1 MGNQKQYYPFV
12 PGWNGGFAPA
22 FRENGN
28 NAGQQNQSGIYQK
41 PNWGQI
47 QKPGHSNGSQTQQPA
62 TEETTPA
69 VTLPGMTQM
78 DPYVGKEYVQSDAVT
93 QAQQML
99 HNMQANKPGA
109 YQSQFQTGL
118 DALMGQIQNR
128 DKFQYDVNSDA
139 LYQQVMQNYLAQGQ
153 QAMMDTMGQA
163 AAMTGGYGNSYAQT
177 AGQQMYN
184 QHLLGLAELVPQ
196 YQQMALQQYQMEGD
210 QLMDQYQLMLQ
221 QEESAYG
228 RYQDD
233 LNRYYA
239 DLDRA
244 QAAYDNERDYDYS
257 RFADDRDF
265 DYGKYMDDLNYQ
277 YQVGRDQVADD
288 QWAQQWAYQQER
300 DKIKDEQWQK
310 EYEESVRQFNE
321 NLAFQQAQAARSS
334 SGGGGGRSGGG
345 VGSGSGGSSGGDTMS
360 LPMAAAQVAKQYSVE
375 DAVDWVN
382 STNESQATKNAA
394 IQNAMGVAQTEYYRK
409 QAEALAKNRK

>member
-1 MGNQKQYYPFV
+1 MPY
-12 PGWNGGFAPA
+12 
-22 FRENGN
+22 
-28 NAGQQNQSGIYQK
+28 
-41 PNWGQI
+41 
-47 QKPGHSNGSQTQQPA
+47 
-62 TEETTPA
+62 EE
-69 VTLPGMTQM
+69 
-78 DPYVGKEYVQSDAVT
+78 KKYVQSDAVT
-93 QAQQML
+93 QAQQAL
-99 HNMQANKPGA
+99 QNQQANKPGA
-109 YQSQFQTGL
+109 YQSQFQTGMN
-118 DALMGQIQNR
+118 DLMGQIQNR
-128 DKFQYDVNSDA
+128 PKFQYDVNADA
-139 LYQQVMQNYLAQGQ
+139 LYQQVAQNYMQQGQ

-163 AAMTGGYGNSYAQT
+163 AALTGGYGNSYAQT
-177 AGQQMYN
+177 AGQQQYN
-184 QHLLGLAELVPQ
+184 NHLLGLTEMVPQ
-196 YQQMALQQYQMEGD
+196 FQQMALQQYQMEGD

-221 QEESAYG
+221 QEELAYG

-288 QWAQQWAYQQER
+288 QWNQQWQYQQER
-300 DKIKDEQWQK
+300 DKIADDQWWQQYNESIRQWNQSYNLQLQELALQK
-310 EYEESVRQFNE
+310 AAAERAAAQYNSSYGNYSNNSSYEPET
-321 NLAFQQAQAARSS
+321 
-334 SGGGGGRSGGG
+334 
-345 VGSGSGGSSGGDTMS
+345 GGDTMS

>member
-1 MGNQKQYYPFV
+1 M
-12 PGWNGGFAPA
+12 
-22 FRENGN
+22 
-28 NAGQQNQSGIYQK
+28 
-41 PNWGQI
+41 
-47 QKPGHSNGSQTQQPA
+47 
-62 TEETTPA
+62 A
-69 VTLPGMTQM
+69 VT
-78 DPYVGKEYVQSDAVT
+78 PYQEKKYVQSDAVT
-93 QAQQML
+93 QAQQAL
-99 HNMQANKPGA
+99 QNQQANKPGQ
-109 YQSQFQTGL
+109 YQSQFQTGMN
-118 DALMGQIQNR
+118 DLMGQIQNR
-128 DKFQYDVNSDA
+128 PKFQYDVNADA
-139 LYQQVMQNYLAQGQ
+139 LYQQVAQNYMQQGQ

-184 QHLLGLAELVPQ
+184 QHLLGLTEMVPQ
-196 YQQMALQQYQMEGD
+196 FQQMALQQYQMEGD

-221 QEESAYG
+221 QEELAYG

-265 DYGKYMDDLNYQ
+265 GYGKYQDELNYQ
-277 YQVGRDQVADD
+277 YQLDRDKISDE
-288 QWAQQWAYQQER
+288 QWLQQLLYQQER
-300 DKIKDEQWQK
+300 DKIQDEQWMK

-321 NLAFQQAQAARSS
+321 NLAFQREQASKSS
-334 SGGGGGRSGGG
+334 SSNRSTTTTPTQET
-345 VGSGSGGSSGGDTMS
+345 GGDTMS

-382 STNESQATKNAA
+382 STNESQATQNAA

-409 QAEALAKNRK
+409 QAEALAKNKK

>member
-1 MGNQKQYYPFV
+1 MGNQKQYYPYI
-12 PGWNGGFAPA
+12 PGWNGSFAPP
-22 FRENGN
+22 FRGNGN
-28 NAGQQNQSGIYQK
+28 DADHQNQSGIYQK

-47 QKPGHSNGSQTQQPA
+47 QKPGHSNGGQTQQPE

-69 VTLPGMTQM
+69 VTLPGMTQV
-78 DPYVGKEYVQSDAVT
+78 DPYVSKEYVQSDAVT

-210 QLMDQYQLMLQ
+210 DLMDRYALMMQ
-221 QEESAYG
+221 QDESAYA

-244 QAAYDNERDYDYS
+244 QAAFDNERDYDYS

>member
-1 MGNQKQYYPFV
+1 M
-12 PGWNGGFAPA
+12 
-22 FRENGN
+22 
-28 NAGQQNQSGIYQK
+28 
-41 PNWGQI
+41 
-47 QKPGHSNGSQTQQPA
+47 
-62 TEETTPA
+62 A
-69 VTLPGMTQM
+69 VT
-78 DPYVGKEYVQSDAVT
+78 PYQEKKYVQSDAVT
-93 QAQQML
+93 QAQQAL
-99 HNMQANKPGA
+99 QNQQANKPGA
-109 YQSQFQTGL
+109 YQSQFQTGMN
-118 DALMGQIQNR
+118 DLMGQIQNR
-128 DKFQYDVNSDA
+128 PKFQYDVNADA
-139 LYQQVMQNYLAQGQ
+139 LYQQVAQNYMQQGQ

-177 AGQQMYN
+177 AGQQQYN
-184 QHLLGLAELVPQ
+184 QHLLGLTEMVPQ
-196 YQQMALQQYQMEGD
+196 FQQMALQQYQMEGD
-210 QLMDQYQLMLQ
+210 DLMDRYALMMQ
-221 QEESAYG
+221 QDESAYA

-244 QAAYDNERDYDYS
+244 QAAFDNERDYDYS

-334 SGGGGGRSGGG
+334 SGGGGGRSSGGG
-345 VGSGSGGSSGGDTMS
+345 GMTDYQKTEAMLANGGYNSAQMLQIIRTSPLSKAEQDT
-360 LPMAAAQVAKQYSVE
+360 LKAQYQTPKAKQEVAAQ
-375 DAVDWVN
+375 DP
-382 STNESQATKNAA
+382 
-394 IQNAMGVAQTEYYRK
+394 RK
-409 QAEALAKNRK
+409 DTSAYWSSR

>member
-1 MGNQKQYYPFV
+1 M
-12 PGWNGGFAPA
+12 
-22 FRENGN
+22 
-28 NAGQQNQSGIYQK
+28 
-41 PNWGQI
+41 
-47 QKPGHSNGSQTQQPA
+47 
-62 TEETTPA
+62 A
-69 VTLPGMTQM
+69 VT
-78 DPYVGKEYVQSDAVT
+78 PYQEKKYVQSDAVT
-93 QAQQML
+93 QAQQAL
-99 HNMQANKPGA
+99 QNQQANKPGQ
-109 YQSQFQTGL
+109 YQSQFQTGMN
-118 DALMGQIQNR
+118 DLMGQIQNR
-128 DKFQYDVNSDA
+128 PKFQYDVNADA
-139 LYQQVMQNYLAQGQ
+139 LYQQVAQNYLQQGQ

-177 AGQQMYN
+177 AGQQQYN
-184 QHLLGLAELVPQ
+184 QHLLGLTEMVPQ
-196 YQQMALQQYQMEGD
+196 FQQMALQQYQMEGD
-210 QLMDQYQLMLQ
+210 QLMDQYNLMAQ
-221 QEESAYG
+221 QEEMAYS

-257 RFADDRDF
+257 RFSDERDF

-334 SGGGGGRSGGG
+334 SGGGGGRSSGGG
-345 VGSGSGGSSGGDTMS
+345 GMTDYQKTEAMLANGGYNSAQMLQIIRTSPLSKTEQDKLVTQYQKPLQKQEVNAQDPRKDTS
-360 LPMAAAQVAKQYSVE
+360 AY
-375 DAVDWVN
+375 W
-382 STNESQATKNAA
+382 ST
-394 IQNAMGVAQTEYYRK
+394 R
-409 QAEALAKNRK
+409 